1 MIQTTSETGQKVR
14 WGILG
19 AARVL
24 ERLLPAIID
33 AKNSELV
40 AIASRRPGAALAALN
55 QYAPNASSI
64 NAYDNL
70 ESLLN
75 DELVDAV
82 YIPLSNHEH
91 AEWALRAIELGKHV
105 LIEKPMALTTEDITK
120 IELAAVLHGV
130 KVMEGFMYRF
140 HPQHGR
146 VKAIIDSGAI
156 GEIRHTH
163 SSFSFFMGPSRLYRI
178 EKDTLSGGGAM
189 WDIGPYA
196 IHTARL
202 WFDEQPKSVMAFS
215 DFSVSGADTST
226 SGVINYGGGK
236 FAHFDVSF
244 EKSRQSEYTI
254 IGTKGGIR
262 CHTTWQ
268 LPGTLP
274 VITWWGEDSILIE
287 ERLEA
292 RDHFVLE
299 IEHFSNCILQH
310 TSPLLTLSDAKQN
323 CALIVAALKSATT
336 GSEVFLEDLWTDF
349 DYFPPTDTY

>member
-1 MIQTTSETGQKVR
+1 MIQALPGVSQKVR

-24 ERLLPAIID
+24 ERLLPAILE
-33 AKNSELV
+33 ARNSELV
-40 AIASRRPGAALAALN
+40 AIASRRKGSAQAALDK
-55 QYAPNASSI
+55 YAPNWNSVST
-64 NAYDNL
+64 YDDL

-75 DELVDAV
+75 DERVDAV

-91 AEWALRAIELGKHV
+91 AEWALRAIALGKHV
-105 LIEKPMALTTEDITK
+105 LIEKPMALTTEAIDQ
-120 IELAAVLHGV
+120 IEIAAAQKRV

-156 GEIRHTH
+156 GEVRNTH
-163 SSFSFFMGPSRLYRI
+163 SSFSFFMGPARMYRL
-178 EKDTLSGGGAM
+178 EKDVQSGGGAM

-202 WFDEQPKSVMAFS
+202 WFQEQPKSVMAFS
-215 DFSVSGADTST
+215 DFSASGADTST

-274 VITWWGEDSILIE
+274 VITWWGEDSVLIE
-287 ERLEA
+287 ERLEP
-292 RDHFVLE
+292 RDHFILE
-299 IEHFSNCILQH
+299 IEHFCNCIINDG
-310 TSPLLTLSDAKQN
+310 SPLLTMTDARQN
-323 CALIVAALKSATT
+323 CALIVAALHSSKSGA
-336 GSEVFLEDLWTDF
+336 EVFLDDSWAQIGH
-349 DYFPPTDTY
+349 PPTDIH